1 MHASLNPLRTRTF
14 IAFAV
19 AILMPLP
26 AGAQVLAAA
35 PLAPPPVNAHES
47 APSTEAR
54 PARPSDKPGSRD
66 ADLDFAVLMKR
77 HHQDGVDIAN
87 AEIANGRSTKMKALA
102 RRIVSEQQKEIAEL
116 DQWLVRNK
124 WRVTSK

>member
-1 MHASLNPLRTRTF
+1 MHASLNPLCTPAVIT
-14 IAFAV
+14 FAV
-19 AILMPLP
+19 AFLMPLP

-35 PLAPPPVNAHES
+35 PLAPPVNAHET
-47 APSTEAR
+47 APSTDAR
-54 PARPSDKPGSRD
+54 PAKLPDKPGSRD

-77 HHQDGVDIAN
+77 HHQDGVDMAN

>member
-1 MHASLNPLRTRTF
+1 MHATPNPYCTR
-14 IAFAV
+14 ALFALLV
-19 AILMPLP
+19 VFLMPLP

-35 PLAPPPVNAHES
+35 PLAPPVNAHET

-77 HHQDGVDIAN
+77 HQQDGVDIAN